1 MTAIHGN
8 VKSSTGNG
16 RDYKV
21 NLTDS
26 CFRLFIMSDT
36 IIYNFNLTLALFVD
50 WYISVIGM

>member
-16 RDYKV
+16 RDYEV

-26 CFRLFIMSDT
+26 CFRYIMADT
-36 IIYNFNLTLALFVD
+36 IIYNFILTLALFVD
-50 WYISVIGM
+50 WYISVNGM